1 MRTPERNQKMEKP
14 LNAFKGNQNWGPIR
28 ITAAASL
35 PERLGK
41 QLRHAFTWL
50 VLFLRN
56 GGSPPSLIAW
66 PDLPSRRSVLH
77 KLCHELGWEL
87 TNQPRKSSVGMM
99 RFEDTTEKRSPLPD
113 WMHQMPA
120 PILNQYCSDI
130 RKQTLEKNHMMAFGY
145 GMSVNPLTH
154 SGLLVIKSDANAKHD
169 GRIVQGPLSIDQIHA
184 SSVYQRVIRNQDE
197 FGCWLDLRVVVMD
210 GIMPLLYL
218 KFKNEN
224 ERFTNKTASV
234 RLAKTADYLS
244 SEEMKGIA
252 QVMSLHQTD
261 AAELDVLRDADDGRI
276 YVVDINPTPWG
287 PPEKLDKSSQ
297 KEAIE
302 RMADRL
308 KKAIH
313 QARI

>member
-1 MRTPERNQKMEKP
+1 
-14 LNAFKGNQNWGPIR
+14 
-28 ITAAASL
+28 
-35 PERLGK
+35 
-41 QLRHAFTWL
+41 
-50 VLFLRN
+50 
-56 GGSPPSLIAW
+56 
-66 PDLPSRRSVLH
+66 
-77 KLCHELGWEL
+77 
-87 TNQPRKSSVGMM
+87 M

-145 GMSVNPLTH
+145 GMSVDPLTH

>member
-1 MRTPERNQKMEKP
+1 
-14 LNAFKGNQNWGPIR
+14 
-28 ITAAASL
+28 
-35 PERLGK
+35 
-41 QLRHAFTWL
+41 
-50 VLFLRN
+50 
-56 GGSPPSLIAW
+56 
-66 PDLPSRRSVLH
+66 
-77 KLCHELGWEL
+77 
-87 TNQPRKSSVGMM
+87 
-99 RFEDTTEKRSPLPD
+99 
-113 WMHQMPA
+113 
-120 PILNQYCSDI
+120 
-130 RKQTLEKNHMMAFGY
+130 
-145 GMSVNPLTH
+145 LTH